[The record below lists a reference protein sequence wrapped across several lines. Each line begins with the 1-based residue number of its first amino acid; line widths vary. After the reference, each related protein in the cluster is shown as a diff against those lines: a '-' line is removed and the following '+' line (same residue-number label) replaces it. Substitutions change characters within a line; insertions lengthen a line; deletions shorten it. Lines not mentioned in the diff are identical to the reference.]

1 MFGKVIAAFFGPR
14 LYRYLVEQP
23 ERVSYVYTL
32 SLLNGRE
39 ILLVPLKNSD
49 IFSTLTII
57 VGFKFLKLLT
67 TIQFSCDEASE
78 CS

>member
-49 IFSTLTII
+49 IFFDIDYNC
-57 VGFKFLKLLT
+57 GF
-67 TIQFSCDEASE
+67 
-78 CS
+78 